1 VTTEDTATTPTGR
14 RVGRVVANH
23 GRHVEV
29 QDHDGRRVLCRLH
42 GRKLLVVCGDEVE
55 WAPEEADVG
64 LVHAVLPRHHVLER
78 LSMTGKAETIVSNLD
93 RIVAVAAVKP
103 TPDWQ
108 VLDRYLAGA
117 EWAGLSAAI
126 AFNKCDLGLSA
137 DDERQ
142 LHDYAAIGY
151 PVVRV
156 SARAEPGVDAL
167 GAVLAGMTSVLVG
180 QSGTGK
186 SSLLNA
192 LVPHARAVT
201 QEISTAS
208 EEGRHTTTHAAM
220 HELPGSGRLIDSPG
234 VRDYAPPLPVPAAVG
249 SGFREIHRL
258 AAHCKFQDCRHLTE
272 PGCAVRAAAEAGT
285 LSSRRYGS
293 YRHLYQLAKEFEER
307 FPARRP
313 PRLR

>member
-1 VTTEDTATTPTGR
+1 VTQDEQTQR
-14 RVGRVVANH
+14 QIGRVVANH

-29 QDHDGRRVLCRLH
+29 QDRDGHRVLCRLH

-55 WAPEEADVG
+55 WAPDGTDVG

-78 LSMTGKAETIVSNLD
+78 LSMTGRAETVVSNLD
-93 RIVAVAAVKP
+93 RIVAVAAAKP

-108 VLDRYLAGA
+108 VIDRYLAGA
-117 EWAGLSAAI
+117 EWAGLSAAV

-137 DDERQ
+137 EDNRH
-142 LHDYAAIGY
+142 LNDYAALGY

-156 SARAEPGVDAL
+156 STRGEAGVESL
-167 GAVLAGMTSVLVG
+167 GQVLAGFTSVLVG

-201 QEISTAS
+201 QEISAAS

-220 HELPGSGRLIDSPG
+220 HELPGDGRLIDSPG

-249 SGFREIHRL
+249 SGFREIHQL
-258 AAHCKFQDCRHLTE
+258 AATCKFQDCRHLTE

-285 LSSRRYGS
+285 LSSRRFAS

>member
-1 VTTEDTATTPTGR
+1 VTTANTPAAPEGR

-29 QDHDGRRVLCRLH
+29 QDLDGRRVLCRLH

-55 WAPEEADVG
+55 WAPENSEVG
-64 LVHAVLPRHHVLER
+64 LVHAVLPRHHTLER
-78 LSMTGKAETIVSNLD
+78 LSMTGRAEIVVSNLD
-93 RIVAVAAVKP
+93 RIVAVAAAKP

-108 VLDRYLAGA
+108 VIDRYLAGA
-117 EWAGLSAAI
+117 EWAGLSAAV
-126 AFNKCDLGLSA
+126 AFNKCDLGISA
-137 DDERQ
+137 DDARQ
-142 LHDYAAIGY
+142 LDDYEKIGY
-151 PVVRV
+151 NVARV
-156 SARAEPGVDAL
+156 STKTDPGVAAL
-167 GAVLAGMTSVLVG
+167 GHILAGMTSVLVG

-201 QEISTAS
+201 QEISAAS

-220 HELPGSGRLIDSPG
+220 HELPGNGRLIDSPG
-234 VRDYAPPLPVPAAVG
+234 VRDFAPPLPVPAAVG
-249 SGFREIHRL
+249 SGFREIHTH
-258 AAHCKFQDCRHLTE
+258 AAQCKFQDCRHLTE
-272 PGCAVRAAAEAGT
+272 PGCAVRVAAESGHI
-285 LSSRRYGS
+285 SSRRYAS

-307 FPARRP
+307 FPARKA

>member
-1 VTTEDTATTPTGR
+1 MSHHGATDTPSER
-14 RVGRVVANH
+14 RIGRVVANH

-29 QDHDGRRVLCRLH
+29 QDHDGRRVPCRLH
-42 GRKLLVVCGDEVE
+42 GRKLQVVCGDEVE
-55 WAPEEADVG
+55 WAPDGPEGG
-64 LVHAVLPRHHVLER
+64 LVYAVLPRHHVLER
-78 LSMTGKAETIVSNLD
+78 LSMNGRAETVVSNLN
-93 RIVAVAAVKP
+93 RLIAVAAAKP
-103 TPDWQ
+103 APDWQ
-108 VLDRYLAGA
+108 VIDRYLAGA

-126 AFNKCDLGLSA
+126 AFNKCDLGVSA

-142 LHDYAAIGY
+142 LLNYAAIGY

-156 SARAEPGVDAL
+156 SAHGAPGVEAL
-167 GAVLAGMTSVLVG
+167 AAALENATSVLVG

-201 QEISTAS
+201 QEISAAS

-220 HELPGSGRLIDSPG
+220 HELPGNGRLIDSPG
-234 VRDYAPPLPVPAAVG
+234 VRDFAPPLPVPAAVG
-249 SGFREIHRL
+249 SGFREIHAL
-258 AAHCKFQDCRHLTE
+258 AASCRFQDCRHLTE
-272 PGCAVRAAAEAGT
+272 PGCAARAAADAGT
-285 LSSRRYGS
+285 LSQRRYAS
-293 YRHLYQLAKEFEER
+293 YRHLYQLAKEFEDR

>member
-1 VTTEDTATTPTGR
+1 MTPNDTADRPSER

-29 QDHDGRRVLCRLH
+29 EDPAGRRILCRLH
-42 GRKLLVVCGDEVE
+42 GRKLHVVCGDWVE
-55 WAPEEADVG
+55 WALESADEG
-64 LVHAVLPRHHVLER
+64 LVHGVQPRHHVLER
-78 LSMTGKAETIVSNLD
+78 LSMTGKAETVVSNLD
-93 RIVAVAAVKP
+93 RIVAVAAAKP
-103 TPDWQ
+103 SPDWQ
-108 VLDRYLAGA
+108 VIDRYLAGA
-117 EWAGLSAAI
+117 EWAGLSAAV

-142 LHDYAAIGY
+142 LDDLAAIGY

-156 SARAEPGVDAL
+156 STRSVPGVDAL
-167 GAVLAGMTSVLVG
+167 AQVLAGVTSVLVG

-192 LVPHARAVT
+192 LVPHARATT
-201 QEISTAS
+201 QEISAAS

-220 HELPGSGRLIDSPG
+220 HALPGDGRLIDSPG

-249 SGFREIHRL
+249 SGFREIHGL
-258 AAHCKFQDCRHLTE
+258 AAHCRFQDCRHLTE

-285 LSSRRYGS
+285 LSQRRYAS
-293 YRHLYQLAKEFEER
+293 YRHLYQLARDFEAR